1 MKHIK
6 IMLLAM
12 LMTVFGSHAA
22 MANSANDSLA
32 YAFGN
37 SADMSQIELLTP
49 QEMDSTKGDWWRAS
63 IRYDRK
69 PHRFTSRWG
78 PLRGNRA
85 HFQVNVWKHGVK
97 GSGFSQRFPAG
108 PRIQWGSHRP

>member
-49 QEMDSTKGDWWRAS
+49 QEMDATEGDWWRAS

-69 PHRFTSRWG
+69 PHRFTSNWG
-78 PLRGNRA
+78 PLRGNRS
-85 HFQVNVWKHGVK
+85 HFQVTVWKSGIS
-97 GSGFSQRFPAG
+97 GSHRNYRFPAG

>member
-6 IMLLAM
+6 VVLLTM
-12 LMTVFGSHAA
+12 LMAVFGSHAA
-22 MANSANDSLA
+22 MASSSNDSLA

-37 SADMSQIELLTP
+37 SADISQIELLTP
-49 QEMDSTKGDWWRAS
+49 QEMDSTKGDWWRAR
-63 IRYDRK
+63 IHYDRK

-78 PLRGNRA
+78 PLQGNRS
-85 HFQVNVWKHGVK
+85 HLQLTVWNSRIK
-97 GSGFSQRFPAG
+97 GSDRRYRFPMG